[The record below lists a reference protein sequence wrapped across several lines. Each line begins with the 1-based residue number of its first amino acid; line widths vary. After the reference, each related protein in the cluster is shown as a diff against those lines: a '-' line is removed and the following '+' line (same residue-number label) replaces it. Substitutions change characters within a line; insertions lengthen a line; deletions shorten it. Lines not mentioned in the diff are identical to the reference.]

1 MTTKQ
6 AISFFGGVYKLA
18 EALKISPPAVYQWG
32 DRPPMLRQ
40 FEIERKTGGILTADK
55 ETD

>member
-6 AISFFGGVYKLA
+6 AISFFGGVYELA
-18 EALKISPPAVYQWG
+18 AALKISPPAIYQWG

-40 FEIERKTGGILTADK
+40 YELEKKTGGILEADK